1 VSQAANIFEIRAVL
15 GPLAAII
22 YETLHQDRQVRGCLL
37 GLVDVKVEHLA
48 ENLCPELGHE
58 PMDFNLPNPYRHH
71 LIRPVEVWANF
82 SIMCESKLSQ
92 GIDHIGGMQMN
103 YKKRHWLLIA
113 IVVLML
119 AMLACS
125 TLATTTT
132 PTEAEHGWRIVPT
145 DTPVLTETPIPT
157 DTPVATVC
165 TLNSSYVTDVTIP
178 DNTQF
183 LPGTAFVKTWR
194 IKNTSSC
201 DWKKGTKL
209 VYVSGDTLSGPPEV
223 DVSPTAVGSNV
234 DISVDFV
241 SPDSPGTYRSNWQVQ
256 GPDGTKFGQKFYVQ
270 IVVPEPTATPTN
282 TPQPTETPLP
292 TATPTNTPLPT
303 LKALG
308 DWPVN
313 KTGDEGP
320 EVYALQYLLRA
331 EGYSLTADGEF
342 GPKTASTV
350 KNFQEAKGL
359 TIDGIVGPDTWQ
371 ALIQGH
377 TVKKGSVGEAVWA
390 VQHLLKYKH
399 GQELA
404 PDGVFGDET
413 DAAVRNLQ
421 TAYGLKVDGI
431 VGKNTWKA
439 LVAD

>member
-1 VSQAANIFEIRAVL
+1 VAYVSPQFVEL
-15 GPLAAII
+15 
-22 YETLHQDRQVRGCLL
+22 
-37 GLVDVKVEHLA
+37 DVA
-48 ENLCPELGHE
+48 EDE
-58 PMDFNLPNPYRHH
+58 
-71 LIRPVEVWANF
+71 PVE
-82 SIMCESKLSQ
+82 
-92 GIDHIGGMQMN
+92 
-103 YKKRHWLLIA
+103 KR
-113 IVVLML
+113 VVLP
-119 AMLACS
+119 ACPFCA
-125 TLATTTT
+125 LIQRGNRA
-132 PTEAEHGWRIVPT
+132 PMA
-145 DTPVLTETPIPT
+145 
-157 DTPVATVC
+157 
-165 TLNSSYVTDVTIP
+165 
-178 DNTQF
+178 
-183 LPGTAFVKTWR
+183 
-194 IKNTSSC
+194 
-201 DWKKGTKL
+201 
-209 VYVSGDTLSGPPEV
+209 
-223 DVSPTAVGSNV
+223 
-234 DISVDFV
+234 
-241 SPDSPGTYRSNWQVQ
+241 
-256 GPDGTKFGQKFYVQ
+256 KFYVQ